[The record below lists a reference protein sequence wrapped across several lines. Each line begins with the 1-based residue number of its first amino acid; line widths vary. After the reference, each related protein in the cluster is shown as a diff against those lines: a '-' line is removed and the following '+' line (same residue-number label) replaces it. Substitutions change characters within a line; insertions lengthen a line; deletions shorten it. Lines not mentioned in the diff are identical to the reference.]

1 MWLLLAFLALLAW
14 MVTPAAAA
22 ESRSAAGSEAQLLVQ
37 IVVLVI
43 AGRLLGE
50 AMLRFGQP
58 AVMGYLLAGVV
69 LGPSCL
75 GLVWPAGRELL
86 FPHNPTQKAMLDGIS
101 QFGILM
107 LLLLAGMETDLA
119 LVKRVRRAAFTTSA
133 MGIIVP
139 FTCGFALGMGLPESL
154 LPDPMRRLLT
164 ALFLGTALSI
174 SSVKIV
180 ATVIREMGFL
190 RRDIGQIILASAI
203 VDDTIGWII
212 IAITLSLASQ
222 GVLDWWQIGHSVL
235 GTLLFLV
242 ASFTFGRKLVF
253 KLIQW
258 SNDHALGEAPVI
270 ATIIVVV
277 GGLALTTDAL
287 GVHTVLGAFVAGI
300 LVGESPILTTQL
312 DEQLRG
318 ITAGL
323 FMPVFFGLAG
333 MGADLTVLADPRLA
347 LLTVALIAIASLG
360 KTAGAFA
367 GGALGGLSMRQSTA
381 LATGMNA
388 RGSTEVIVA
397 SIGLS
402 MGVLNQNLYT
412 MIVAMA
418 FITTMVMPPTLRWAL
433 ARLPIE
439 EEERKRLSRE
449 EIEAKSFLSTIERIL
464 VVADAGA
471 NGRLAARIGGI
482 LAGADGKPVTVL
494 KPSNGEEVQ
503 EPGPLPIANAEQPLP
518 EIIRRAARSVG
529 EEATAGELD
538 VIERHHTTSLAE
550 AVATEAHKG
559 YDLLIIG
566 VDPLLAPD
574 GGIDDHVSQL
584 ARKFPS
590 SIMLVSARGRH
601 ELDTPSGEFNILAP
615 VTGSEVARK
624 GVEVALALGRGGH
637 RPVTAIT
644 VIPPDSRT
652 PRRRFSTRIRDA
664 TATAREVRELADALE
679 QPVRMAHRANVSPQD
694 AILREARAG
703 NHDLIVMGTSRRP
716 GERLSFG
723 DLAASLLD
731 TADRSLVFVAPTASP
746 RPSP

>member
-139 FTCGFALGMGLPESL
+139 FTCGFALGMGLAESL
-154 LPDPMRRLLT
+154 VPDPMRRLLT

-287 GVHTVLGAFVAGI
+287 GVHSVLGAF
-300 LVGESPILTTQL
+300 
-312 DEQLRG
+312 
-318 ITAGL
+318 
-323 FMPVFFGLAG
+323 
-333 MGADLTVLADPRLA
+333 
-347 LLTVALIAIASLG
+347 
-360 KTAGAFA
+360 
-367 GGALGGLSMRQSTA
+367 
-381 LATGMNA
+381 
-388 RGSTEVIVA
+388 
-397 SIGLS
+397 
-402 MGVLNQNLYT
+402 
-412 MIVAMA
+412 
-418 FITTMVMPPTLRWAL
+418 
-433 ARLPIE
+433 
-439 EEERKRLSRE
+439 
-449 EIEAKSFLSTIERIL
+449 
-464 VVADAGA
+464 
-471 NGRLAARIGGI
+471 
-482 LAGADGKPVTVL
+482 
-494 KPSNGEEVQ
+494 
-503 EPGPLPIANAEQPLP
+503 
-518 EIIRRAARSVG
+518 
-529 EEATAGELD
+529 
-538 VIERHHTTSLAE
+538 
-550 AVATEAHKG
+550 
-559 YDLLIIG
+559 
-566 VDPLLAPD
+566 
-574 GGIDDHVSQL
+574 
-584 ARKFPS
+584 
-590 SIMLVSARGRH
+590 
-601 ELDTPSGEFNILAP
+601 
-615 VTGSEVARK
+615 
-624 GVEVALALGRGGH
+624 
-637 RPVTAIT
+637 
-644 VIPPDSRT
+644 
-652 PRRRFSTRIRDA
+652 
-664 TATAREVRELADALE
+664 
-679 QPVRMAHRANVSPQD
+679 
-694 AILREARAG
+694 
-703 NHDLIVMGTSRRP
+703 
-716 GERLSFG
+716 
-723 DLAASLLD
+723 
-731 TADRSLVFVAPTASP
+731 
-746 RPSP
+746 